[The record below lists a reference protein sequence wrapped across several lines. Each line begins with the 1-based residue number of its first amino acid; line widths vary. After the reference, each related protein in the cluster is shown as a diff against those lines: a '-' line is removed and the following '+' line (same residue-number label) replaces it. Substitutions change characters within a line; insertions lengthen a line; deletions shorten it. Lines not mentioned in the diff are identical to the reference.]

1 MRICTTAMQIHGKAW
16 SYMKGSKIRER
27 LAALLTVCALTVIST
42 LPTAGGALFGM
53 RVSGAETCQTKEQ
66 MLLAGGETFGVQLQ
80 TEGVLVVG
88 TAPVDCAGAD
98 VSPAEKAGIRAGDI
112 LSKIDG
118 KDVNTVRSVVERL
131 SNSKGKALT
140 IEYVRSGK
148 HKSTELTPLRSE
160 AEDEW
165 KAGVWIRDSTAG
177 IGTVTF
183 YCPETGGFSGLG
195 HGICDSD
202 TGVLMPLLR
211 ANVTEVAISG
221 IQKGKK
227 GAPGELKGY
236 FSSAKI
242 GGLVGNTLCG
252 VFGVL
257 NKLPEHASC
266 ELLPIAGADEL
277 REGDALIRCTVDNE
291 GVKEYAVKIVK
302 LCGDDPDGKNFVLE
316 VTDPVLLEK
325 TGGIVQGMSGSPV
338 IQNGKLVGAVTHV
351 LLDEPTRGYGI
362 CIGNV
367 LAKMP
372 ELLK

>member
-1 MRICTTAMQIHGKAW
+1 
-16 SYMKGSKIRER
+16 MKRSKIKQAI
-27 LAALLTVCALTVIST
+27 AALLTVCTLTVIPM
-42 LPTAGGALFGM
+42 LPTASDGLFGM
-53 RVSGAETCQTKEQ
+53 QVSGAEACESKEQ
-66 MLLAGGETFGVQLQ
+66 MLLAGGEPFGVQLQ

-88 TAPVDCAGAD
+88 TAPVDCAGED
-98 VSPAEKAGIRAGDI
+98 ISPAEKAGICAGDI

-118 KDVNTVRSVVERL
+118 KTVNTVSSVVKLL

-140 IEYVRSGK
+140 VEYVRLGK
-148 HKSTELTPLRSE
+148 HKQVELTPLFSE
-160 AEDEW
+160 TEDEW
-165 KAGVWIRDSTAG
+165 KAGVWIRDRTAG

-183 YCPETGGFSGLG
+183 YCPETCAFSGLG

-227 GAPGELKGY
+227 GVPGELKGY
-236 FSSAKI
+236 FSSSKI

-257 NKLPEHASC
+257 NELPAHQTC
-266 ELLPIAGADEL
+266 DLLPAAQADEL
-277 REGDALIRCTVDNE
+277 KEGEAVIRCTVDNE
-291 GVKEYAVKIVK
+291 GVKEYKVKIVK
-302 LCGDDPDGKNFVLE
+302 RCGDDPNGKNFVIE
-316 VTDPVLLEK
+316 VTDPALLEK
-325 TGGIVQGMSGSPV
+325 TGGIVQGMSGSPI

-362 CIGNV
+362 YIGNV